1 MNDTTLKQIAAR
13 SDPTAPLSNGL
24 TFDEEARLNK
34 SPEDEAPQ
42 PPPSPQPDK
51 KAPPRSARGKWQIA
65 NRGDVQHR
73 AVPITTQGGHHA
85 AAVAIVDA
93 ELDAV
98 IPRAARSIPICAI
111 RSYAPLRT
119 PYRDTRSAPASSR
132 ASAPVRSANFS
143 ARPSSNA
150 APGSRDGRART
161 AASGGKRRRRV
172 SYAVLRHR

>member
-132 ASAPVRSANFS
+132 ASQFAARIFPPARRLTQRRAPE
-143 ARPSSNA
+143 
-150 APGSRDGRART
+150 DGRART